1 MTEPGHWAVRARV
14 ERFAEPAVLLLLT
27 DGPKHGYELLERLPE
42 LAGGE
47 EVVDLGNL
55 YRMLRALEQEGV
67 VTSEWRAEVSGP
79 AKRTYELT
87 DTGRALLERWAES
100 LRRVGTAIEAFL
112 RRYEQHGQGEGR

>member
-1 MTEPGHWAVRARV
+1 MTERGHWTVRARV

-67 VTSEWRAEVSGP
+67 VTSEWRADLSGP
-79 AKRTYELT
+79 ARRTYELT
-87 DTGRALLERWAES
+87 DAGRALLERWAES
-100 LRRVGTAIEAFL
+100 LGRVAAAIDEFL
-112 RRYEQHGQGEGR
+112 RRYERHEQGEGR